1 MDLKKTQNVL
11 FGIFALVGT
20 GLMIGGVCILVGP
33 LISRSFS
40 MINLFPA
47 FMMMFMGAIFGL
59 VGWIPLVNNI
69 KKDKKYQHLMQ
80 NGRILDAKIESIYL
94 DPTIRVN
101 GYNPY
106 VVTCIYKDEFTGQ
119 EFRFKSHRIWDGS
132 IGMAQVGGN
141 IKVHVDPVNYHEYY
155 VNPDSALAEIPYNNN
170 IIDM

>member
-1 MDLKKTQNVL
+1 MDLKKTQKLL
-11 FGIFALVGT
+11 FGIFAFVGT
-20 GLMIGGVCILVGP
+20 GLMIGGVCTLIGP
-33 LISRSFS
+33 LITGNFS

-59 VGWIPLVNNI
+59 VGWIPLINI
-69 KKDKKYQHLMQ
+69 KKNDKKHQYLMQ
-80 NGRILDAKIESIYL
+80 NGRILEAKIESIYL
-94 DPTIRVN
+94 DTSMSVN

-155 VNPDSALAEIPYNNN
+155 VNPESALAEISYNNN